1 MNARL
6 TLESLR
12 YADAVAD
19 TGSFSSAA
27 RRFGVTQPALSIS
40 IAKLEEHLGGR
51 IFLRNPRGTS
61 PTAFGTAVLPRIK
74 QIITDVTR
82 METEAESFAS
92 SRFGTVR
99 VGVSPKI
106 DKSIVGQLKDAVHG
120 PNALATG
127 HDLMLL
133 EAELEPL
140 EEFLQAGSLDMVLVP
155 ALGSLPGYTHR
166 LIDSDYLVLVEPMD
180 DDTPATISVD
190 ELAERELILCRHG
203 CGITR
208 MVSDMFAEAG
218 HQMKRS
224 EMEVTHCSALPGWA
238 DKGMGSVIL
247 PERHVRDGMAS
258 RRIVREDG
266 TLVEMFYELV
276 WDPGAA
282 SAVYLDTLAKYLTT
296 VSPWSHKKK

>member
-61 PTAFGTAVLPRIK
+61 PTAFGAAVLPRIK
-74 QIITDVTR
+74 QIITDVAR
-82 METEAESFAS
+82 METEAVSFAS
-92 SRFGTVR
+92 SRSGTVR

-106 DKSIVGQLKDAVHG
+106 DKAIVGELKDAVHG
-120 PNALATG
+120 PEALASG
-127 HDLMLL
+127 HGLVLL

-140 EEFLQAGSLDMVLVP
+140 EEFLQAGGLDMIIVP

-180 DDTPATISVD
+180 DDTPATVPVD
-190 ELAERELILCRHG
+190 ELADRELILCRHG

-208 MVSDMFAEAG
+208 MVSDMFAESG
-218 HQMKRS
+218 HRMRRS

-247 PERHVRDGMAS
+247 PERHVLDGMPS

-282 SAVYLDTLAKYLTT
+282 SAVYLDSLAEHLTG
-296 VSPWSHKKK
+296 VSPWAHKSK

>member
-61 PTAFGTAVLPRIK
+61 PTAFGAAVLPRIK

-82 METEAESFAS
+82 MEVEAESFTS
-92 SRFGTVR
+92 SRSGTVR

-106 DKSIVGQLKDAVHG
+106 DKAIVGQLKDAIHG

-127 HDLMLL
+127 HDVMLL

-140 EEFLQAGSLDMVLVP
+140 EEFLQAGSLDMIIVP
-155 ALGSLPGYTHR
+155 ALGSLPGYSHR
-166 LIDSDYLVLVEPMD
+166 LIDSDYLVLVD
-180 DDTPATISVD
+180 PAGEGEGETITVD
-190 ELAERELILCRHG
+190 QLAERELILCRHG

-208 MVSDMFAEAG
+208 MVSDVFAEAG
-218 HQMKRS
+218 QQLKRA

-238 DKGMGSVIL
+238 DKGMGAVVL
-247 PERHVRDGMAS
+247 PERHVRDGMPS

-266 TLVEMFYELV
+266 TQVEMFYELV
-276 WDPGAA
+276 WDPGSA
-282 SAVYLDTLAKYLTT
+282 SAVYLDSLAKFLVS
-296 VSPWSHKKK
+296 VSPWSHKNK

>member
-1 MNARL
+1 M
-6 TLESLR
+6 
-12 YADAVAD
+12 
-19 TGSFSSAA
+19 
-27 RRFGVTQPALSIS
+27 
-40 IAKLEEHLGGR
+40 
-51 IFLRNPRGTS
+51 
-61 PTAFGTAVLPRIK
+61 LPRIK

-92 SRFGTVR
+92 SRSGTVR

-218 HQMKRS
+218 HQM
-224 EMEVTHCSALPGWA
+224 
-238 DKGMGSVIL
+238 
-247 PERHVRDGMAS
+247 
-258 RRIVREDG
+258 
-266 TLVEMFYELV
+266 
-276 WDPGAA
+276 
-282 SAVYLDTLAKYLTT
+282 
-296 VSPWSHKKK
+296 